1 MYESLEQLIE
11 SLDKLSTN
19 DLANLVG
26 QSMIVLFKRLRGMS
40 YKALIIGT
48 VTKGNVEIRIIDNAN
63 SQNTGYYY
71 EDTYN
76 LSVHRG

>member
-1 MYESLEQLIE
+1 MDEILSK
-11 SLDKLSTN
+11 LDDLSTEE
-19 DLANLVG
+19 LAQIAG

-40 YKALIIGT
+40 YKALIVGT